1 MPSMMENVST
11 INSFLRTTLV
21 MLFLAVS
28 GGGGFYAWQTYTAK
42 DREVAKTAEELQT
55 ATNKLKET
63 EQALNSA
70 QEEIVARNATIAAQ
84 DVTIKVQE
92 ENIEK
97 LETSMSLLK
106 VDKRL
111 ARITAIDQGT
121 DGATGKPFTLV
132 EFVELDE
139 SGEPLDTPR
148 QFRLQGNEVYVD
160 FWVVKFDD
168 KYIEAADLERSTSIC
183 LFRRLFGNEEQPE
196 EGFPLD
202 QVGSRPSA
210 YGRGPKMTEFEKK
223 IWSDFWNIANNE
235 MVAEELGIRAAHGQ
249 AVSMKMQK
257 GKSYRVQLRASD
269 GLSILPDTG
278 APAVK
283 PKTPEA

>member
-11 INSFLRTTLV
+11 INSFLRTILV
-21 MLFLAVS
+21 LAFLGIS

-42 DREVAKTAEELQT
+42 DREVAKTAKELASIST
-55 ATNKLKET
+55 KLVET
-63 EQALNSA
+63 EQALSSA
-70 QEEIVARNATIAAQ
+70 QEDIAAKSATIAAQ
-84 DVTIKVQE
+84 GVTIQE
-92 ENIEK
+92 QGENIER
-97 LETSMSLLK
+97 LETSLSLLK

-121 DGATGKPFTLV
+121 DATTGKPFTLV
-132 EFVELDE
+132 EFVELGEDE
-139 SGEPLDTPR
+139 QPIDTPR

-168 KYIEAADLERSTSIC
+168 KYVENADLERSTSIC

-210 YGRGPKMTEFEKK
+210 YSRGSKMTDFEKK
-223 IWSDFWNIANNE
+223 IWGDFWNIANKE

-257 GKSYRVQLRASD
+257 GKSYKVQLRASD
-269 GLSILPDTG
+269 GLSILPDEK
-278 APAVK
+278 APPVK
-283 PKTPEA
+283 PVTPEA